1 MDSTPPAR
9 PLNTLQTQT
18 SGGSIMLQL
27 HLSPRHSPRG
37 PAPSR
42 VSPIWTR
49 GSTSKWSDARPS
61 IHIPHPPAT
70 SRFLPAFPPQVW
82 DSAMSG
88 GVIPQLSVLLNG
100 VWRCIRLPSPPSSS
114 FILLGMSAIFNR
126 YRYISP
132 PPPLAFT
139 ASASI
144 EEHIVLATRCNQFHS
159 DTLWVVFLKCNS
171 SFFRIRRGGT
181 WTPSLWPD
189 SRQTEKY
196 KQD

>member
-1 MDSTPPAR
+1 MDSTPSAR
-9 PLNTLQTQT
+9 LLNTLQTQT

-37 PAPSR
+37 PLPPESPPSGH
-42 VSPIWTR
+42 VGAHQNGLAFIS
-49 GSTSKWSDARPS
+49 
-61 IHIPHPPAT
+61 HVHQQPPASCLPSHHRCGT
-70 SRFLPAFPPQVW
+70 SRCQAGSFRSSVSYLMVFEDA
-82 DSAMSG
+82 SA
-88 GVIPQLSVLLNG
+88 P
-100 VWRCIRLPSPPSSS
+100 PPSSS

-171 SFFRIRRGGT
+171 SFFRIQRRGWGRKKT
-181 WTPSLWPD
+181 
-189 SRQTEKY
+189 
-196 KQD
+196 